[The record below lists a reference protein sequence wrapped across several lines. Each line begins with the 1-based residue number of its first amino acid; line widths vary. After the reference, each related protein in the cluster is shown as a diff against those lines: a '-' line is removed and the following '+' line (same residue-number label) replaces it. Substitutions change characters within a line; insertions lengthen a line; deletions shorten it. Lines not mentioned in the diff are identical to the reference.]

1 MSHYTSD
8 HPPPLPPRSPRPPI
22 TGYTTSSQYS
32 ISSFPPPPPP
42 PPGLPPRTSAISPTP
57 PGPPPPLPPRP
68 AGYETRTP
76 SNHPAPFVHHP
87 STDRA
92 PASPNYQFA
101 SDLPLPPSPSLG
113 PPPPYSAFVADISH
127 SPPHQPRP
135 EKSAAPNAAHSPL
148 PSPVS
153 GLTSPTIWANLP
165 PPPPGPPP
173 QLSPHHSPGI
183 FQYSYNS
190 SHSSS
195 PIGAPSGASVTQSS
209 HEPVKHQ
216 INSPSEAYNNDL
228 SAPISPSEV
237 PHKDQP
243 PASSLQIEKKPEVST
258 FSHLEKP
265 QIEAHSAS
273 IPLPN
278 QTVKF
283 HAVPPDD
290 ISDKVSPSISQSSQH
305 PPLESS
311 FQSLHIS
318 STPPVP
324 PKTPLVS
331 GSTQDRPHEPVISA
345 SGSQPGYSKPS
356 YKAYVPPP
364 YGSSSKTTS
373 PASGAANHPSLQ
385 QSVAPQARPAAQHI
399 PAPRAVTWCIDTP
412 ITFMTDWYWH
422 PEAADFQICSR
433 CYVDYIHE
441 TAFRS
446 EFRSARP
453 ADRKPRVCR
462 FSKARMKDHLWK
474 AAVAS
479 GSSREAVAWMRS
491 RAAIPDCRGVEG
503 VRRNAATGIKWF
515 APRNSDDVPNFLVC
529 EACREDKLQTN
540 QFAGRFAAC
549 RSSQPDDAVWACD
562 MAIPFVE
569 REYEEKGKRDDWV
582 GFTVESKA
590 RLATQ
595 PCPETQ
601 GVSVYTRKWFVPKAG
616 PRGFVLCAACFSDQ
630 VLHTG
635 EEGKWEVAQGLRNKI
650 HCARGIYNIRI
661 IMALADQKKDWRLFW
676 DVVTRLE
683 REKTCEEDGIVD
695 GVWYTLPSNPRDFGV
710 CSACYL
716 SIVEPLGV
724 AEFWVRKRDVTP
736 GTKVLC
742 SFNMAHPKVWKFVPR
757 LLEMYWTLDPSALDE
772 YASLYASIPL
782 CLRDEDRPNLRW
794 YGWKDCMICP
804 ECYLDFARHSPLAKM
819 MELHDTLLT
828 DSVSKYTP
836 YIFPFH
842 SIGKDHAYSEAFK
855 PEPYTDLRCSVCEMY
870 SQRMRTLYTECGS
883 TNPPNLKSLL
893 EYSTQ
898 RRQVYMETIP
908 QARMMMSQAK
918 MALQQQKRLNL
929 MSSHYTNL
937 GQFQQNTYDGPYTY
951 SAPGIGSGFVNSNSL
966 QGAAYGQ
973 QAMNIAA
980 DLGSGRTGLAVGELE
995 QRWRKVE

>member
-42 PPGLPPRTSAISPTP
+42 ELPPRTSAVSPTP

-68 AGYETRTP
+68 AGFEARTP
-76 SNHPAPFVHHP
+76 
-87 STDRA
+87 T
-92 PASPNYQFA
+92 SPNYQFA

-113 PPPPYSAFVADISH
+113 PPPPYSAFVADVSS

-135 EKSAAPNAAHSPL
+135 EKSAAQNVAHSPL
-148 PSPVS
+148 PSPAP
-153 GLTSPTIWANLP
+153 SPTTWTNFP

-173 QLSPHHSPGI
+173 QLSPHLSPGI
-183 FQYSYNS
+183 FQFSYNS
-190 SHSSS
+190 SHPSS
-195 PIGAPSGASVTQSS
+195 PVGTPSGASVSQSP

-216 INSPSEAYNNDL
+216 ANSPGEVYNNDL

-243 PASSLQIEKKPEVST
+243 PASIPQIEKNPEAST
-258 FSHLEKP
+258 SSHLEKP
-265 QIEAHSAS
+265 QKEAHSAP
-273 IPLPN
+273 IPPSN
-278 QTVKF
+278 QPVKF
-283 HAVPPDD
+283 HAVPPDNA
-290 ISDKVSPSISQSSQH
+290 SGKVSPPISPPLQH
-305 PPLESS
+305 PQLESS
-311 FQSLHIS
+311 FQSLHLS

-324 PKTPLVS
+324 PKTPLVP
-331 GSTQDRPHEPVISA
+331 GPTQNRPHEPATSA
-345 SGSQPGYSKPS
+345 SGPKPGYSKPS
-356 YKAYVPPP
+356 YKAYVPPQT
-364 YGSSSKTTS
+364 SSPPPGAHPS
-373 PASGAANHPSLQ
+373 PTNHPSLQ
-385 QSVAPQARPAAQHI
+385 QNVVPQARPAA
-399 PAPRAVTWCIDTP
+399 PKAVTWCIDTP
-412 ITFMTDWYWH
+412 ITFATDWYWH

-441 TAFRS
+441 TAFHS
-446 EFRSARP
+446 EFLSARP
-453 ADRKPRVCR
+453 TDRKPRVCR

-479 GSSREAVAWMRS
+479 GSLREAVAWMRN

-515 APRNSDDVPNFLVC
+515 APRNGDEIPNFLVC

-549 RSSQPDDAVWACD
+549 RLSQPDDAVWACD

-569 REYEEKGKRDDWV
+569 REYEEKGKRDDWD
-582 GFTVESKA
+582 GFTVEAKA
-590 RLATQ
+590 RLAMQT
-595 PCPETQ
+595 CPGTQ

-616 PRGFVLCAACFSDQ
+616 PRGFVLCAACYYDQ
-630 VLHTG
+630 VLHMG

-650 HCARGIYNIRI
+650 HCAHGVYNIRI
-661 IMALADQKKDWRLFW
+661 IMALADQKKDWQLFW

-683 REKTCEEDGIVD
+683 REKTCEDDGIVD

-710 CSACYL
+710 CSACYI

-724 AEFWVRKRDVTP
+724 AEFWVRKRDVP
-736 GTKVLC
+736 SGKKVLC

-757 LLEMYWTLDPSALDE
+757 LLEMYWTLDPTALDE

-782 CLRDEDRPNLRW
+782 CSRDEDRPNLRW

-819 MELHDTLLT
+819 MEFHDTLVA
-828 DSVSKYTP
+828 DSVM
-836 YIFPFH
+836 
-842 SIGKDHAYSEAFK
+842 
-855 PEPYTDLRCSVCEMY
+855 CEMY

-883 TNPPNLKSLL
+883 SNPPNLKSLL
-893 EYSTQ
+893 EYSKQ

-937 GQFQQNTYDGPYTY
+937 GQFQQNTYGSPYTY
-951 SAPGIGSGFVNSNSL
+951 SAPGIGSGFANSNSL

-980 DLGSGRTGLAVGELE
+980 DLGSGRISLAVGELE